1 MKKIRGNIDYKNLW
15 EKVNNQ
21 VDEAPVAPA
30 KEQEAPETEEKP
42 VEEEPESPKDESASS
57 KITTQSGAI
66 DYSNKI
72 IGVLEEKQKKFNKEH
87 NKRVPIAKFKKV
99 FCSAASSSLPMGN
112 YDINSWCIANINNF
126 VESECSEG
134 FSTPSEKDVNFA
146 DSECKGYGLVF
157 EFDLSDLFLQYRPE
171 DYYFSPGNDLG
182 TKNEE
187 GL

>member
-99 FCSAASSSLPMGN
+99 FSRCGKVL
-112 YDINSWCIANINNF
+112 
-126 VESECSEG
+126 
-134 FSTPSEKDVNFA
+134 
-146 DSECKGYGLVF
+146 LVTQKIF
-157 EFDLSDLFLQYRPE
+157 IIFYTFTLS
-171 DYYFSPGNDLG
+171 NV
-182 TKNEE
+182 
-187 GL
+187 

>member
-21 VDEAPVAPA
+21 VDEDPVAPA

-42 VEEEPESPKDESASS
+42 VEEEPEPSKDESVSS
-57 KITTQSGAI
+57 KITTQSEAI

-72 IGVLEEKQKKFNKEH
+72 IGLLEEKQKKFNKEN

-99 FCSAASSSLPMGN
+99 FCSAASSSLVGN
-112 YDINSWCIANINNF
+112 YDINNWCIANINSF
-126 VESECSEG
+126 VDSECSEE
-134 FSTPSEKDVNFA
+134 FSSPNEKDVVFA
-146 DSECKGYGLVF
+146 DFECKDYGLVF

-171 DYYFSPGNDLG
+171 DYYFSPGMI
-182 TKNEE
+182 
-187 GL
+187 